1 MEKSFVGKC
10 QYQLWFVLLISFL
23 LSLILLFFD
32 HSALTGWDQNNVV
45 TISVNNFVNVIQD
58 RKNKTIDC
66 TVNSS
71 HRTTTSST
79 TYHNSTSELTKNSN
93 SGRQVNVKKEK
104 KEPIEPISPSL
115 DSCFGRYIYMH
126 DIPRQFNEDL
136 LKDCHSLIKWFDMCQ
151 YISNMGLGPRIENS
165 ERVLLRKGWF
175 ATNQF
180 TLELIFHN
188 RMKQYKCLTN
198 DSLLASA
205 IYVPFYP
212 GFDVGRYLWGFNITM
227 RDSASFSLVKW
238 LSQKPE
244 WKRMW
249 GRDHFLVGGRIGWDF
264 RRQTDDDSDWG
275 SKLMLLPESNNMTLL
290 SIEASSWNNDFGIP
304 YPTYF
309 HPSKGIQVR
318 QWQRKM
324 RRTKRRYLFTFA
336 GAPRPNS
343 TVSIRGELI
352 DQCRSSSTCNF
363 LDCVHGANNCEDP
376 SKVMKAFQ
384 SSVFCLQPPGDSLT
398 RRSIFDS
405 ILAGC
410 IPVFFHQGSAY
421 AQYVWNLPKN
431 HTTYSL
437 FIPLND
443 LKEKKVI
450 INETLLRVPKKEVLA
465 MREEVIKLI
474 PKIVYA
480 DPRYRLESLEDA
492 FDIAVK
498 GVLQRVEAVRR
509 EIKEGK
515 DPSIGFAELN
525 GTKF

>member
-1 MEKSFVGKC
+1 MEKFFLGKC

-71 HRTTTSST
+71 HRTTASST
-79 TYHNSTSELTKNSN
+79 TYHNSTSELTKNTN
-93 SGRQVNVKKEK
+93 SG
-104 KEPIEPISPSL
+104 
-115 DSCFGRYIYMH
+115 
-126 DIPRQFNEDL
+126 RQFNEDL

-238 LSQKPE
+238 LARKPE

-304 YPTYF
+304 YPTSF
-309 HPSKGIQVR
+309 HPSK
-318 QWQRKM
+318 
-324 RRTKRRYLFTFA
+324 

-363 LDCVHGANNCEDP
+363 LDCVHGPNKCEDP

-443 LKEKKVI
+443 LKEKKVL

-465 MREEVIKLI
+465 MREEVKKLI
-474 PKIVYA
+474 PSIIYA
-480 DPRYRLESLEDA
+480 DPRYRLESHEDA

-498 GVLQRVEAVRR
+498 GVLERVEAVRR

-525 GTKF
+525 GSKFELIV